1 MPIDGAVVQ
10 VGKAGG
16 GGAEESQ
23 RSAVGSGVLSVTHG
37 ILTRGNKNVDE
48 CGVVNMCVEVLCE
61 VVINWIVFV
70 IEVERMKD
78 EVEVVVVG
86 GPSNSLGKHGKEGE
100 RGFGG
105 ERRVRVTK
113 DKDGDDEWNMT
124 YHLTD
129 PVKLTMTEKAE
140 LVEKMVDMM
149 VDMKRCVGEDVR
161 IVHVTMFPR
170 FVEQCCREHM
180 TEEEVW
186 LLDGIRRDVN
196 REVKDMLLESGYDI
210 EVVDWWTLVGA
221 RNELTVNEMRRSGM
235 IDNDNVHLTSKSN
248 RVAAAS
254 LMCRLLEKRESE
266 SKRRRME

>member
-1 MPIDGAVVQ
+1 MRCLRESEVDKRLKVMIVGASQMGRMGKEMASVHGDKLTVVSRVRMSDEHTAQ
-10 VGKAGG
+10 QH
-16 GGAEESQ
+16 AEMIE
-23 RSAVGSGVLSVTHG
+23 
-37 ILTRGNKNVDE
+37 
-48 CGVVNMCVEVLCE
+48 EVM
-61 VVINWIVFV
+61 
-70 IEVERMKD
+70 RMKD

-86 GPSNSLGKHGKEGE
+86 GPSNSLVKHGKEGE

-180 TEEEVW
+180 TDEDVW
-186 LLDGIRRDVN
+186 LMDGIRRDVN

-210 EVVDWWTLVGA
+210 EVVDWWTLIGA
-221 RNELTVNEMRRSGM
+221 RNELTVNEMRRSGL
-235 IDNDNVHLTSKSN
+235 IDGDNVHLTSKSN

-254 LMCRLLEKRESE
+254 LMCRLLEKRETE
-266 SKRRRME
+266 NKRRRTE